1 MPTIAA
7 MRLDPSQLIGGMA
20 KKACAAAGSDPAE
33 GEPKPQRK
41 GAGKLI

>member
-20 KKACAAAGSDPAE
+20 KKLARLPVAIRPKAGLS
-33 GEPKPQRK
+33 RS
-41 GAGKLI
+41 GKAQAN

>member
-20 KKACAAAGSDPAE
+20 KKLARLPVAIRPKG
-33 GEPKPQRK
+33 GPKPQRK
-41 GAGKLI
+41 GAGELI